1 MTADAVN
8 PNADAVNP
16 SADAVNPN
24 ADAGTPVIRTVKLN
38 KVFGGAI
45 PYHALHDIDLA
56 IHPGEMVA
64 IMGAS
69 GSGKSTLMNI
79 LGCLDRATNGEY
91 DLRGQRIDSYSD
103 NALAEL
109 RNKEIGFVFQS
120 FNLLSRVSALQ
131 NVELPMLYSPIG
143 RKERQ
148 ERAIATLSRLGLAER
163 LRNRPSELSGGQ
175 KQRVAIARAI
185 VNEPSI
191 LFADEPTGALDTKTS
206 YEIMQIFQ
214 ELNDKGITLVVV
226 THEPDIA
233 AYCKRLIRMQ
243 DGRIVADEPVQQ
255 KRLS

>member
-1 MTADAVN
+1 MTIVLCDITKVYQMG
-8 PNADAVNP
+8 D
-16 SADAVNPN
+16 
-24 ADAGTPVIRTVKLN
+24 TTV
-38 KVFGGAI
+38 
-45 PYHALHDIDLA
+45 HALAGVTFDVA
-56 IHPGEMVA
+56 AGEFTA
-64 IMGAS
+64 IMGPS

-79 LGCLDRATNGEY
+79 LGCLDRPTSGSYALDGEEVATLG
-91 DLRGQRIDSYSD
+91 DD
-103 NALAEL
+103 ALAII
-109 RNKEIGFVFQS
+109 RNRKIGFVFQS

-148 ERAIATLSRLGLAER
+148 EKATATLTRLGLGDR

-243 DGRIVADEPVQQ
+243 DGRIVADEPVRQ

>member
-1 MTADAVN
+1 MTTA
-8 PNADAVNP
+8 
-16 SADAVNPN
+16 SAE
-24 ADAGTPVIRTVKLN
+24 PVIRTVKLN
-38 KVFGGAI
+38 KIFGGAI
-45 PYHALHDIDLA
+45 PYHALHDIDLE
-56 IHPGEMVA
+56 IRPGEMVA

-79 LGCLDRATNGEY
+79 LGCLDRATSGEY
-91 DLRGQRIDSYSD
+91 DLRGRRIDSYGD

-109 RNKEIGFVFQS
+109 RNQEIGFVFQS

-148 ERAIATLSRLGLAER
+148 DRAISTLARLGLAER

-214 ELNDKGITLVVV
+214 ELNDRGITLVVV

-243 DGRIVADEPVQQ
+243 DGRIVADEPVEQ